1 MSELRLERAVILG
14 NVALAAILFAGRPA
28 RAQGTPNTTG
38 EPASS
43 PGPSAPVNDTAT
55 GAPKAETPPPPAS
68 GAAGN
73 PAASALA
80 KMGAEPEGAFVPTFK
95 FKVYS
100 DLNFV
105 LAEGE
110 DPAFKL
116 GGVDFFLTG
125 DISEDFSALSE
136 NVLEILGDEGTVFD
150 LERIYLEWHPKRWF
164 KLRFGRDHLM
174 LGRYMQTYHHALFF
188 QLAAARPYM
197 LAFEDEGGLLPAH
210 QIGIEALGDIPLGGE
225 LDLHYAVGVGNGRG
239 QFSDDVLSTRDRNA
253 FKSLVAQLSLS
264 PHFLPGFE
272 IGVSG
277 YLDRIPPGF
286 TDAMGRVLLAEAVDE
301 QIGGAHIVYASY
313 PFEAQAEGY
322 YLVHRGRDT
331 GLSTHLIGGFG
342 QVGVS
347 FEQLTP
353 YARIE
358 GADRSVGDTF
368 FNISGAANRLLELR
382 TGLRYGLSDQAVL
395 KLEYRRD
402 FENRING
409 AVLQAAFGM

>member
-1 MSELRLERAVILG
+1 MSESRLERAVILG
-14 NVALAAILFAGRPA
+14 RVAVAALLLGTAGPA
-28 RAQGTPNTTG
+28 RAQGAGG
-38 EPASS
+38 EPS
-43 PGPSAPVNDTAT
+43 PPAPPPAPPTDSTAPE
-55 GAPKAETPPPPAS
+55 APKAESPPTS
-68 GAAGN
+68 GAAG
-73 PAASALA
+73 AARQKL
-80 KMGAEPEGAFVPTFK
+80 GADAEGTFVPTFK

-100 DLNFV
+100 DMNFV
-105 LAEGE
+105 LTEHE
-110 DPAFKL
+110 DPAFKI

-188 QLAAARPYM
+188 QLATARPYM
-197 LAFEDEGGLLPAH
+197 LAFEDEGGFLPAH
-210 QIGIEALGDIPLGGE
+210 QIGIEALGDIPLGEE
-225 LDLHYAVGVGNGRG
+225 LDLHYALGIGNGRG
-239 QFSDDVLSTRDRNA
+239 QFSDDVLSTHDRNA
-253 FKSLVAQLSLS
+253 FKSLVAQLSLL

-272 IGVSG
+272 FGLSG

-286 TDAMGRVLLAEAVDE
+286 TDPTGRVLLTESVDE

-322 YLVHRGRDT
+322 YLVHRGRET
-331 GLSTHLIGGFG
+331 GLSTHLVGGFG
-342 QVGVS
+342 QFGVS